1 MGDPSTELST
11 TRQIDLSEKINM
23 LLDKLPGND
32 TNKNLF
38 DCKEKGERSS
48 IRGDSE
54 NGNGNVAGE
63 GDKRQKNKY
72 IFMAIPV
79 LE

>member
-1 MGDPSTELST
+1 MGDPSMELST
-11 TRQIDLSEKINM
+11 TRQINLDEKINM
-23 LLDKLPGND
+23 LLEKSPEND

-63 GDKRQKNKY
+63 GDKRN
-72 IFMAIPV
+72 ASSSV
-79 LE
+79 